1 MKRGRPKGRS
11 SDNRSFGP
19 LGDLI
24 RKNRLDKGYGLKRL
38 SAESGVPLDGMLFI
52 GDAIFPGGNDY
63 PAAEIGLDTVRVR
76 DVAETTAVVTAII
89 ACLHR

>member
-1 MKRGRPKGRS
+1 MTRAGV
-11 SDNRSFGP
+11 
-19 LGDLI
+19 
-24 RKNRLDKGYGLKRL
+24 DKGYGLKRL

-63 PAAEIGLDTVRVR
+63 PAVEIGLDTVRVR